1 MIIKNEYE
9 NSQYV
14 FYGIQRILILF
25 YEKTNKRKKTKKT
38 HKNTKTKIKTKNH
51 ETISTQKK

>member
-1 MIIKNEYE
+1 MIIKNENE

-25 YEKTNKRKKTKKT
+25 YEKTNKRKKKKT
-38 HKNTKTKIKTKNH
+38 HKNTKTKTKNH
-51 ETISTQKK
+51 ETILTQKK